1 MSGAR
6 RKRGRIWAPG
16 DHPPPDPSTTVS
28 VRHAA
33 SGPDAGMVSV
43 VDALRSTGATTI
55 EFGTDVRCVW
65 WVRVA
70 YPDGR
75 VCEGRSAPT
84 ADASLGVLQ
93 AGAHVLREAT
103 P

>member
-1 MSGAR
+1 MA
-6 RKRGRIWAPG
+6 
-16 DHPPPDPSTTVS
+16 
-28 VRHAA
+28 
-33 SGPDAGMVSV
+33 SV

-55 EFGTDVRCVW
+55 EFGTDLQLTW
-65 WVRVA
+65 WVRVG

-84 ADASLGVLQ
+84 VDASLGVLQ

-103 P
+103 Q